1 MTIINKKHDK
11 IIILNLNDEFSD
23 QSLASIYPLTPQL
36 ICLLLTLVLTEGAH
50 VAKKNEVTKKWNDVN
65 DHFFNQNEIQ
75 ELKAELYKKDCQ
87 RIKFYDV
94 SS

>member
-1 MTIINKKHDK
+1 VTIFNKKHDK
-11 IIILNLNDEFSD
+11 LIILNLNDEFSD

-50 VAKKNEVTKKWNDVN
+50 VAKNNEVTKKWNDVN
-65 DHFFNQNEIQ
+65 DHFFNQNETQ
-75 ELKAELYKKDCQ
+75 ALKAELY
-87 RIKFYDV
+87 DV